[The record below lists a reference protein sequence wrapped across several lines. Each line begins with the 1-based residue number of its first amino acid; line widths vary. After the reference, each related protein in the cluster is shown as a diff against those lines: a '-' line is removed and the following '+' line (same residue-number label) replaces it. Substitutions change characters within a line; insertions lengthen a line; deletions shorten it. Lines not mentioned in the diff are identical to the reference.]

1 MDDRTSHGCPV
12 NGRTVAVTGSASGIG
27 AAVRTG
33 LEAAGDRVIGVDL
46 HDAEVIADL
55 SRPAGRAAAVAAVT
69 AACGGSLGALVAC
82 AGVGPHVRTPQT
94 IASVGY
100 FGAVELLDALLDVLA
115 AGSRPGEHGP
125 GAVVIASNSAPMI
138 PADQRLIDALLA
150 GDEHAAAAA
159 AAALDGATVYA
170 VTKRA
175 LTRAVRLRAGSWGER
190 GVRINAVAPG
200 PVETP
205 LLRATLD
212 DPVLGPLTTALPV
225 PLGRRAAP
233 AEIAHAVAF
242 LLDPASGYIH
252 GSVLFVDGGTDA
264 LLRPDAI

>member
-1 MDDRTSHGCPV
+1 MAGGAPPT
-12 NGRTVAVTGSASGIG
+12 GRTVAVTGSASGIG
-27 AAVRTG
+27 AAVRAR
-33 LEAAGDRVIGVDL
+33 LESAGDRVIGVDL
-46 HDAEVIADL
+46 RAAEVVADL
-55 SRPAGRAAAVAAVT
+55 AAPTGRAAAAAAVT
-69 AACGGSLGALVAC
+69 AACGGRLDAFVAC
-82 AGVGPHVRTPQT
+82 AGVGPHVRPPT
-94 IASVGY
+94 IIAKVCF
-100 FGAVELLDALLDVLA
+100 FGVVDLLDALLDPLA
-115 AGSRPGEHGP
+115 AGSSPS
-125 GAVVIASNSAPMI
+125 AVVIASNSAGLI
-138 PADQRLIDALLA
+138 PADQSLLDALAA
-150 GDEHAAAAA
+150 GDEQAAAAA
-159 AAALDGATVYA
+159 AAALDGATVYG

-175 LTRAVRLRAGSWGER
+175 LTRAVRRRAKPWGER

-212 DPVLGPLTTALPV
+212 DEVLGPLTNALPV

-242 LLDPASGYIH
+242 LLDPASGYVH